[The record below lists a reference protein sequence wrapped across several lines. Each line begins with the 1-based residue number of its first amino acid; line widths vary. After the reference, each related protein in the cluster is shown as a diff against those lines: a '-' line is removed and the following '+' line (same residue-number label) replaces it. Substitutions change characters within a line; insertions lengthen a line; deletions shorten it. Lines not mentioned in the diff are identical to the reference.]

1 MIQTRFAIASVIVGI
16 VLVLAA
22 LAAVA
27 MVLYVIY
34 YYVLAGLLAPTRRV
48 MAQVVLKRQR
58 QRVGGDVS
66 WFADREND
74 PMGYSD
80 EDADL
85 ACDFFAVFEADGRRL
100 EFAVPMSVYVDL
112 DQGDTGILVHKGTLF
127 RGFVKGAGGW
137 SDPVRAPIRQVEP

>member
-1 MIQTRFAIASVIVGI
+1 MGRATVYGIIVGI
-16 VLVLAA
+16 ALVVVA
-22 LAAVA
+22 LAAIA

-34 YYVLAGLLAPTRRV
+34 YYVFAGLFAPTRRV

-85 ACDFFAVFEADGRRL
+85 ACDFFAVFEADGKRL

-112 DQGDTGILVHKGTLF
+112 DQGDTGILIHKGNLF
-127 RGFVKGAGGW
+127 RGFIKGAAGW
-137 SDPVRAPIRQVEP
+137 SDPIPSPIQQVEP